1 MPGPTAVP
9 GTAPARPEVAVERG
23 LDGWGWLVLPGILF
37 LGLVFFV
44 PVLGMVSRSVTDPS
58 PANYAKISSDPLVWR
73 SLVYTLRIAVTVT
86 FICLVIGYAW
96 AYIMSKAHSRLQIVM
111 AALIMVPF
119 WSSLLVRTY
128 AWTVILRESGIVN
141 QLLTRLGVISAP
153 LELMGNTLGTLVGMT
168 QILLPFMVLPLY
180 AAMRQ
185 IDAELVPAAESL
197 GANPAVAFARVFV
210 PLSLPGVMAGCLL
223 VFVISLGFYITPAIL
238 GNMRQPMFSQ
248 LIVMQSQVLF
258 HPGVASAL
266 AVALLVLTL
275 MLIWMGTRVVR
286 IERVLGIGDGS

>member
-1 MPGPTAVP
+1 MPDPTAVS
-9 GTAPARPEVAVERG
+9 GTAPARSDVAVERG
-23 LDGWGWLVLPGILF
+23 LDGWGWLVLPGVLF

-58 PANYAKISSDPLVWR
+58 PANYLKISSDSLVWR

-96 AYIMSKAHSRLQIVM
+96 AYIMNKAHPTLQIVM

-128 AWTVILRESGIVN
+128 AWTVILRESGIAN
-141 QLLTRLGVISAP
+141 QLLTRLGVISEP

-197 GANPAVAFARVFV
+197 GANPAVAFVRVFV

-266 AVALLVLTL
+266 AVTLLVLTL

-286 IERVLGIGDGS
+286 IERVLGIGDGG